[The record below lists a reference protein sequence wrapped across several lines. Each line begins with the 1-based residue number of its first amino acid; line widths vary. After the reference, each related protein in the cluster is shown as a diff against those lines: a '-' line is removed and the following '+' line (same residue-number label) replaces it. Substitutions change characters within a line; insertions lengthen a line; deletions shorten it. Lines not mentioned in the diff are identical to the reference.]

1 MRQNFITN
9 KIIKIDIFITKSLQS
24 SKTLILNSNIVYDL
38 KILYTYTCLNIIFF
52 YYYILFYNFVN
63 LLVIIA
69 LFYAE
74 WICKKYLY
82 KISK

>member
-9 KIIKIDIFITKSLQS
+9 KIIKIDIFIIKSLQS
-24 SKTLILNSNIVYDL
+24 SKTLILNSNIVYNL

-69 LFYAE
+69 LFYAK
-74 WICKKYLY
+74 WICKKYFY

>member
-9 KIIKIDIFITKSLQS
+9 KIIKIDIFKTKSLQS
-24 SKTLILNSNIVYDL
+24 SKTLILNSNIVYNL

-74 WICKKYLY
+74 WICKKYFY